1 MMEGRPVAEVRQLEW
16 QLRGVLRA
24 QREELR
30 KTATRVRGLDAGV
43 GCRWPGMYEQ
53 WVQENLG
60 RPVDWDSLLNS

>member
-16 QLRGVLRA
+16 QLRSVLRN
-24 QREELR
+24 QMEELR
-30 KTATRVRGLDAGV
+30 KTMVRGLDPGV